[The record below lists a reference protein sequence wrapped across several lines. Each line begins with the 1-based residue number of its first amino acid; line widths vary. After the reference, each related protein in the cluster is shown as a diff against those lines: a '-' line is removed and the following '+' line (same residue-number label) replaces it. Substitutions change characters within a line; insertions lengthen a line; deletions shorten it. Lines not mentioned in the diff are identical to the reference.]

1 MSDPTPPAV
10 SAAMRKA
17 MARDYV
23 LVKRG
28 LYYRPNSMG
37 YTGVLDEAG
46 RYTEAEAKA
55 QTEHCDGITARLAS
69 EAPRFSDACWTETRV
84 KTVQGDLARA
94 EAEIARLT
102 GERDDALGAAALNL
116 AQLKNWRRQA
126 EAAEAETA
134 CLREAVRCVHDTFAR
149 DIAQGYRTK
158 DKDFAVSVLSAAL
171 TSQEKTDV

>member
-1 MSDPTPPAV
+1 MTTPTPPAV
-10 SAAMRKA
+10 SEAMREA
-17 MARDYV
+17 VARDYV

-102 GERDDALGAAALNL
+102 GERDAWKEQASEEAWALA
-116 AQLKNWRRQA
+116 
-126 EAAEAETA
+126 AAEAETA
-134 CLREAVRCVHDTFAR
+134 RLRAACAHYEKAFNELWDGYSATAKDEYDRAR
-149 DIAQGYRTK
+149 
-158 DKDFAVSVLSAAL
+158 AAL
-171 TSQEKTDV
+171 TSQEKTNG